1 MTTLCIHVYTIFLIG
16 WSTKLLTLLLTTTAI
31 QAAWAQEDQQ
41 HKTKYGVL
49 SLVPQPVSMAVVV
62 DDKVYPLHQSN
73 LTSLLYTGDA
83 PAPSQGYYFA
93 KTSDGQHVTEREP
106 FTRNLDGRPGD
117 DIYYEVYNR
126 SVNAHPMK
134 DMPQYLEPLES
145 IHRIDSDLHR
155 YNEIATVHFTT
166 ANQSAIDYMHTN
178 VTADF
183 QVVCNMTYI
192 RLVVGNR
199 KLHACMHE

>member
-1 MTTLCIHVYTIFLIG
+1 
-16 WSTKLLTLLLTTTAI
+16 
-31 QAAWAQEDQQ
+31 
-41 HKTKYGVL
+41 
-49 SLVPQPVSMAVVV
+49 MAVVV

-83 PAPSQGYYFA
+83 PTPSQGYYFA
-93 KTSDGQHVTEREP
+93 KTSDGHHVTEREP

-134 DMPQYLEPLES
+134 DLPQYLEHLES
-145 IHRIDSDLHR
+145 IHRVDSDLHR

-192 RLVVGNR
+192 RCVLSGIR
-199 KLHACMHE
+199 ISMHACMKTQFTNRSDPIGVMKSKPLTMWSWSSQEEALVWLPSSATISRFPRVKNCMSIVD

>member
-1 MTTLCIHVYTIFLIG
+1 MIASSQRHFIHTNWIIIG
-16 WSTKLLTLLLTTTAI
+16 WSTRLLTLLLTTTAI
-31 QAAWAQEDQQ
+31 QAASAQDQQ
-41 HKTKYGVL
+41 QQTKYGVL

-83 PAPSQGYYFA
+83 PTPSQGYYFA
-93 KTSDGQHVTEREP
+93 KTSDGHHVTEREP
-106 FTRNLDGRPGD
+106 FTRSLDGRPGD
-117 DIYYEVYNR
+117 DVYYEVYNR

-134 DMPQYLEPLES
+134 DLPQYLEPLES
-145 IHRIDSDLHR
+145 IHRVDSDLHR

-192 RLVVGNR
+192 R
-199 KLHACMHE
+199 